1 VVKESILNLLKKI
14 EPLRNFSTLRKP
26 LRKDVFV
33 EYCKVICFEVGVFI
47 TPDDYVVQ
55 IFGSF
60 LISSIL
66 AGYKQCES

>member
-1 VVKESILNLLKKI
+1 VVKKSILNLLKKI

-47 TPDDYVVQ
+47 
-55 IFGSF
+55 G
-60 LISSIL
+60 IL
-66 AGYKQCES
+66 KFTTHRFIKICMMI

>member
-47 TPDDYVVQ
+47 TPDDYVV
-55 IFGSF
+55 
-60 LISSIL
+60 
-66 AGYKQCES
+66 K